1 MSTNR
6 FSKIHSNQ
14 PPLDLPGGEIFSER
28 SSNGA
33 AARVT
38 DQNMVTASAR
48 DGEQNTGGANHDLAE
63 LVWRYFENEIREALN
78 EIQEETK
85 GESTDDL
92 SHRRQKGK

>member
-14 PPLDLPGGEIFSER
+14 PPLDLSGGEIFSER
-28 SSNGA
+28 SSNA

-48 DGEQNTGGANHDLAE
+48 DGEQNTCAVNHDLAE
-63 LVWRYFENEIREALN
+63 LVWRFFENEIREALR
-78 EIQEETK
+78 EVQEETE
-85 GESTDDL
+85 GEQLTDDL

>member
-6 FSKIHSNQ
+6 FSKIHSNLA
-14 PPLDLPGGEIFSER
+14 PLDSRGGEIFSKR
-28 SSNGA
+28 SSNGTA
-33 AARVT
+33 AAVADET
-38 DQNMVTASAR
+38 TVATGAR
-48 DGEQNTGGANHDLAE
+48 DGEQNTGGVNHDLAE

-85 GESTDDL
+85 GESTDDP